1 MQITELS
8 EKYLHQAVDLWEAT
22 GLTRPWNDP
31 LADARRALHEPTST
45 VLAMIENDQVVG
57 TAMTGH
63 DGHRGWLYYV
73 AVDPRRQGN
82 GLGRSLVDAAS
93 LWLRERAVPKVQLM
107 VRSENAAVIDFY
119 ERLGFEDQQ
128 VVVLGRR
135 LDQSEA
141 RAGKE

>member
-8 EKYLHQAVDLWEAT
+8 EKYLHQAVDLWETT

-31 LADARRALHEPTST
+31 LADARRALREPTSTVLAEPTST

-73 AVDPRRQGN
+73 AVDPRR
-82 GLGRSLVDAAS
+82 
-93 LWLRERAVPKVQLM
+93 
-107 VRSENAAVIDFY
+107 
-119 ERLGFEDQQ
+119 
-128 VVVLGRR
+128 
-135 LDQSEA
+135 
-141 RAGKE
+141 